1 MKNINNACNLTIN
14 TFKKL
19 RFNYGLTHSF
29 PFIHNWTN
37 NDDNSEQ
44 MIAEYDKF
52 LRSLYTEPYY
62 KLMSRTYPTLSI
74 PKSIIDVIYEYQYGE
89 RAYRVFKHYLVH
101 KLKSQHDS
109 TIYIIPF
116 ILGYIESICITF
128 ICISIFSNNTNI
140 NICNSIQF
148 KIYIICNL
156 CHFIGICLSYINGIQ
171 LSKK

>member
-1 MKNINNACNLTIN
+1 MMHHHQKQSS
-14 TFKKL
+14 K
-19 RFNYGLTHSF
+19 
-29 PFIHNWTN
+29 
-37 NDDNSEQ
+37 E
-44 MIAEYDKF
+44 
-52 LRSLYTEPYY
+52 RSLYTEPYY
-62 KLMSRTYPTLSI
+62 KLMSRTCPTLI
-74 PKSIIDVIYEYQYGE
+74 HEYQYCE